1 MIVPEIDPNRIEQV
15 LVKHPARDRSAL
27 VDVLHDLQSEFR
39 YLPTEALKLAA
50 RHLDMPESAVFS
62 VATFY
67 QGFHTKPRGKHVCT
81 VCMGT
86 ACHVRGSP
94 RLLTQLELKLNIH
107 AGQTT
112 EDLRFSLEEVNCV
125 GACALGP
132 LVILDGVYHGH
143 MTAAELVA
151 LVDRLRSEKENKK
164 SR

>member
-1 MIVPEIDPNRIEQV
+1 MITPIVDPGRVVKV
-15 LVKHPARDRSAL
+15 LFKHTPGDPSAL

-39 YLPTEALKLAA
+39 YLPAEALRLAA
-50 RHLDMPESAVFS
+50 QHLGMPENAVFS

-67 QGFHTKPRGKHVCT
+67 QGFHLKPRGEHVCT

-94 RLLTQLELKLNIH
+94 RLLTQLELKLQIQS
-107 AGQTT
+107 GQTT
-112 EDLRFSLEEVNCV
+112 GDLQFSLEEVNCV

-143 MTAAELVA
+143 MTAARLSK
-151 LVDRLRSEKENKK
+151 LVDRLRSKK
-164 SR
+164 GESQ